1 MEGTKEKKILSVV
14 SKAVTVLLVLM
25 VVLCLYVVIQLM
37 NNGYVNI
44 GGFIMFRVVTGSME
58 PTIPVG
64 TLLVSQQMD
73 ISQVSLNDIVC
84 FHTEDARIYGSVVTH
99 RVVDILSGADGSI
112 LLETKGDANM
122 VADGFLVGRDNFIG
136 KVVWNSGGNNVLATA
151 FSFLTDKVGFLGCI
165 VFPCLILAS
174 FVLKSCVSNIQ
185 EELRRAKEQIDQPR
199 PITADNLLSSMT
211 PQEYEDMVS
220 KLRQELMQELAQS
233 AMAQKGEDHAEIHE
247 ELDSKSGTTEK

>member
-1 MEGTKEKKILSVV
+1 MDETKEKKMLGLV

-64 TLLVSQQMD
+64 TLLISRQVD
-73 ISQVSLNDIVC
+73 IGAVAANDIIC
-84 FHTEDARIYGSVVTH
+84 FHTENAQIYGSVVTH
-99 RVVDILSGADGSI
+99 RVVDILTGADGSV
-112 LLETKGDANM
+112 LLKTKGDANL
-122 VADGFLVGRDNFIG
+122 VADGYLVSRDNFIG
-136 KVVWNSGGNNVLATA
+136 KVVWYAGGNGVLATV

-185 EELRRAKEQIDQPR
+185 EELRRAREEIEHPQPV
-199 PITADNLLSSMT
+199 TADNLLSSVT
-211 PQEYEDMVS
+211 QQEYEEMVS
-220 KLRQELMQELAQS
+220 RLRQELMEELAQS
-233 AMAQKGEDHAEIHE
+233 AMAQKGEDHAGLHE
-247 ELDSKSGTTEK
+247 ELDSDPETTK